1 MALSTTEAEYM
12 AMSTACQELIWLKSL
27 YLEINGCQDEA
38 WIIYSDNKGSINLAH
53 NNVYHARS
61 KHIDIRHHFVRDMI
75 QRKSII
81 IQYISTEEMVAD
93 ILTKALPNQRIQQ
106 LCQYLGLN
114 NFKSSGGVVV
124 HT

>member
-1 MALSTTEAEYM
+1 M

-27 YLEINGCQDEA
+27 YLEISGCQDEA